1 MTTGKDGSP
10 KTLAEALVSL
20 RGELANPA
28 RDAKNPYYGSKYAKL
43 EGIIKEIRQL
53 LFDNNLTFIQNIVS
67 ENNTIMAQTIFI
79 HASGEE
85 RTIDGPRVVL
95 EKFTPQTV
103 GAVTT
108 YAKRYSLLAAL
119 GVEPDEDDDAN
130 SAEDDF
136 DDLDISQHPSERN
149 ETEPVVIGK
158 SFGGIAIETEEH
170 AVMFLNAFEMHCDAQ
185 ASTKAELKAIKDKS
199 NPDIQDCRMLFPEV
213 GDKITAYIQK
223 KVKSLSA

>member
-20 RGELANPA
+20 RGELQNPS
-28 RDAKNPYYGSKYAKL
+28 RDAVNPYYGSKYAKL
-43 EGIIKEIRQL
+43 EGIITEVRQL

-136 DDLDISQHPSERN
+136 DDLDTALHPSERN
-149 ETEPVVIGK
+149 EVESVSIGR

-170 AVMFLNAFEMHCDAQ
+170 AVMFLNTFTMHCDAH
-185 ASTKAELKAIKDKS
+185 ASTKAELKAIKDQS

>member
-20 RGELANPA
+20 RGELQNPS
-28 RDAKNPYYGSKYAKL
+28 RDAVNPWYGSKYAKL
-43 EGIIKEIRQL
+43 EGIITEVRQL
-53 LFDNNLTFIQNIVS
+53 LFDNRLTFIQNIVS
-67 ENNTIMAQTIFI
+67 ENSTIMAQTILI

-85 RTIDGPRVVL
+85 RTIDGPRVVI

-130 SAEDDF
+130 AAEDDF
-136 DDLDISQHPSERN
+136 ADLDVTQHPDQRQER
-149 ETEPVVIGK
+149 EVTVIGR
-158 SFGGIAIETEEH
+158 SMGGAPIETEEH
-170 AVMFLNAFEMHCDAQ
+170 AVMFKDAFTLHCDGQ
-185 ASTKAELKAIKDKS
+185 ATNKAELKALMEKHK
-199 NPDIQDCRMLFPEV
+199 PDIEDCRMLFPEV
-213 GDKITAYIQK
+213 GDKITAYIQT
-223 KVKSLSA
+223 KVKSFKA